1 MARTKQTAFKSQQG
15 AADANDGDP
24 ARNQFGGKTP
34 RRHYGDR
41 VPRSRR
47 THRWRPGT
55 VALREIKKQQKST
68 ELIFP
73 KAAMRR
79 LVMGI
84 LMQTNGS
91 GNVTRVRK
99 HAVEALH
106 VAAEDHLLGWFQDCL
121 LGQIH
126 RGKQTLQKV
135 DAEFINILRRDHADR
150 WRVQGS
156 RFSK

>member
-1 MARTKQTAFKSQQG
+1 MLMMVIQQETSLVEKPQE
-15 AADANDGDP
+15 DAMEIVSLEVDEHIDGDLVLWH
-24 ARNQFGGKTP
+24 FGRSKSSKKLHLPTVIPP
-34 RRHYGDR
+34 R
-41 VPRSRR
+41 
-47 THRWRPGT
+47 
-55 VALREIKKQQKST
+55 
-68 ELIFP
+68 
-73 KAAMRR
+73 
-79 LVMGI
+79 MGI
-84 LMQTNGS
+84 LMQTNGNGS

-126 RGKQTLQKV
+126 RGKQSLQKV